1 MTPVSGRGPE
11 HSRGGTRRPAPG
23 QVLKRSPALAPR
35 ESAFFGSARLGPVL
49 LALLGLALLGLAA
62 GSAPARALGASPAP
76 RFTIT
81 YSLSFLNLRVGE
93 ATLSLEHAP
102 DRDAQRYAL
111 ELAAGLRGLA
121 GFFVD
126 GTGKAMVAGSRARG
140 GAVTAT
146 FRVDSR
152 YAGKPIAV
160 TLDLAGGRV
169 REAVVEPPPTPRPD
183 RVPVAP
189 EDRVGVVDPLT
200 MLMVPLG
207 PARVKAD
214 RVKADRPE
222 SDRLESETLYPA
234 LCDRRIP
241 VFDGATRADLVL
253 SRGGVVTVTEGAYR
267 GPALDCRVRWVPI
280 SGHRAQ
286 GPNVRR
292 MAENDDLRVRFAPVP
307 DGTLLLPLSIAV
319 ATGWGTVRIDA
330 TRWGGEA
337 TAPAEKAGV
346 KVRLPGAR

>member
-23 QVLKRSPALAPR
+23 QALKRSPALAPR
-35 ESAFFGSARLGPVL
+35 ESAFFRSARLGPVL
-49 LALLGLALLGLAA
+49 LALLGLVA
-62 GSAPARALGASPAP
+62 GGAPARALGASPAP

-111 ELAAGLRGLA
+111 ELVAGLRGLA

-207 PARVKAD
+207 PAHVKA
-214 RVKADRPE
+214 
-222 SDRLESETLYPA
+222 DRLESETLDPA

-253 SRGGVVTVTEGAYR
+253 SRGGVVAVTEGAYR

-330 TRWGGEA
+330 TRWGREA
-337 TAPAEKAGV
+337 AAPAEKAGV